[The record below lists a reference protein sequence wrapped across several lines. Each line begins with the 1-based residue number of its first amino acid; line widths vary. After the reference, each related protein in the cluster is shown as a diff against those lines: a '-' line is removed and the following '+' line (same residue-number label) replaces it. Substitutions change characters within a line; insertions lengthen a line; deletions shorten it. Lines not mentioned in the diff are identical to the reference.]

1 MFKVI
6 GFGNILMG
14 DDGIGPRVIEELR
27 KDELLGNNE
36 NVIFLDCGTSGIDL
50 IFMINENDNLIIID
64 AIDAGQEVAEIV
76 KFDIEDVDSFIKKEI
91 ISYSIHDIG
100 LAEVLSI
107 MKSMNMKTKAKMI
120 GIKPKSVE
128 FCDKLTEEIESKI
141 PDIVKI
147 VKEEIEIL

>member
-76 KFDIEDVDSFIKKEI
+76 KFDIGDVNSFIKKDI
-91 ISYSIHDIG
+91 VSYSIHDIG
-100 LAEVLSI
+100 LAEVLSL
-107 MKSMNMKTKAKMI
+107 MKSMNIKIKAKLI
-120 GIKPKSVE
+120 GIKPKSIE

-141 PDIVKI
+141 PDIIKV
-147 VKEEIEIL
+147 VKEEIRIL

>member
-141 PDIVKI
+141 PDIIKV